1 MELVTKKRLVLVAGR
16 GHEELS
22 NEVAEHLGVPLGE
35 VVLSTFANGEIY
47 CRFGE
52 NIRGADVFVFQ
63 SHCEPTNDRLM
74 EQLIMIDAAKRA
86 SAKRITAVVPFYGYA
101 RQDRKAEGREPI
113 SARLVA
119 DLITAAGA
127 HRVLTV
133 DLHTGQ
139 IQGFF
144 DYPVD
149 HLTAVPVLEEYL
161 RHALDG
167 EPVFVA
173 PDAGGGKLARR
184 YADRFGG
191 DIAFIDKRRPKGT
204 HNVAVA
210 TEVVGEIDGRTC
222 VIVDDMID
230 TAGTV
235 VSAANLLI
243 DRGASRD
250 LHRGHPRPAL
260 RPGRRPA
267 EERTDPRGR
276 RHQHGADPV
285 GEALRQP
292 PGALDRTPG
301 GQHDRR
307 GVRGT
312 LGERAVRRRQRL
324 GRKLPRLSFPARR
337 FEFAMPDATLSAKPR
352 PKLGTPPG
360 RPAAPRGPRARRRLR
375 VGHRHAVGHGPG
387 ARAPAHPQRRI
398 RRQHGDHA
406 PDRRRRWRPAR
417 TRPADPAPPGEGHR
431 AARRLRAHPR
441 RREGH
446 RRSAAAPRGRS
457 RRREERRTARAEPV
471 RDLGRGAARR
481 PAARDHLRRVRAR
494 HGRPDPRQRSRRCPR
509 RSRSRSTPT
518 SSSRRSCSPRGM
530 DLGEEAEAAEGEGG
544 RRRRGR
550 SGPPPVPRS
559 PAATRADAWP
569 PTCWW
574 SASATRA
581 RITRRRA
588 TTSARKSSR
597 SSRSVTTAGCARAR
611 SARSSPR
618 CASTAAA
625 SRSRSRSRT

>member
-1 MELVTKKRLVLVAGR
+1 M
-16 GHEELS
+16 
-22 NEVAEHLGVPLGE
+22 
-35 VVLSTFANGEIY
+35 
-47 CRFGE
+47 
-52 NIRGADVFVFQ
+52 FQ

-243 DRGASRD
+243 DRGASEVYVAATNG
-250 LHRGHPRPAL
+250 LLSGPAVDRLKNAPIREVVVTNTVPIPSEKRFDSL
-260 RPGRRPA
+260 RVLSIAPLVA
-267 EERTDPRGR
+267 NTIDAVFEERSVSELFD
-276 RHQHGADPV
+276 
-285 GEALRQP
+285 
-292 PGALDRTPG
+292 
-301 GQHDRR
+301 
-307 GVRGT
+307 
-312 LGERAVRRRQRL
+312 
-324 GRKLPRLSFPARR
+324 
-337 FEFAMPDATLSAKPR
+337 
-352 PKLGTPPG
+352 
-360 RPAAPRGPRARRRLR
+360 
-375 VGHRHAVGHGPG
+375 
-387 ARAPAHPQRRI
+387 
-398 RRQHGDHA
+398 GDN
-406 PDRRRRWRPAR
+406 
-417 TRPADPAPPGEGHR
+417 
-431 AARRLRAHPR
+431 
-441 RREGH
+441 
-446 RRSAAAPRGRS
+446 
-457 RRREERRTARAEPV
+457 V
-471 RDLGRGAARR
+471 
-481 PAARDHLRRVRAR
+481 
-494 HGRPDPRQRSRRCPR
+494 
-509 RSRSRSTPT
+509 
-518 SSSRRSCSPRGM
+518 
-530 DLGEEAEAAEGEGG
+530 
-544 RRRRGR
+544 
-550 SGPPPVPRS
+550 
-559 PAATRADAWP
+559 
-569 PTCWW
+569 
-574 SASATRA
+574 
-581 RITRRRA
+581 
-588 TTSARKSSR
+588 
-597 SSRSVTTAGCARAR
+597 
-611 SARSSPR
+611 
-618 CASTAAA
+618 
-625 SRSRSRSRT
+625 